1 MKRYCSY
8 GEHTFDTEIDGQC
21 YGYIDKSH
29 GINDPGVSI
38 CARHLIAH
46 LDRYYPA
53 SKVAKHIHSYN
64 FPHEPRQMTLPE
76 TS

>member
-8 GEHTFDTEIDGQC
+8 GEHVFDTEIDGQC
-21 YGYIDKSH
+21 YGYIDKPH
-29 GINDPGVSI
+29 GINDPGVNI

-46 LDRYYPA
+46 LDRYYPRQA
-53 SKVAKHIHSYN
+53 GDRIHEHN

-76 TS
+76 AS